1 MEQRH
6 GNSDTQPPAQTRL
19 HSVAALLWGNSPSPG
34 RRRLAALMGDDNT
47 SSQEQHS
54 KRNGENGQKHGVA
67 HRHRDE
73 RCHGRPMAVRGSGPW
88 GSKPAQLVSQRTRTD
103 GRHLTGDPTAL
114 SFWGR
119 DAPPGQAFLTSPNCI
134 QKSSYSQTLSRRRGD
149 PRRHRA
155 GRGAGSSACAAEEH
169 LTPIPDLHTAF

>member
-6 GNSDTQPPAQTRL
+6 GNSDTQLWARGPQPPAQTGL

-34 RRRLAALMGDDNT
+34 LRRLAALMGDDNT

-114 SFWGR
+114 SFG
-119 DAPPGQAFLTSPNCI
+119 AETPHQARPS
-134 QKSSYSQTLSRRRGD
+134 
-149 PRRHRA
+149 
-155 GRGAGSSACAAEEH
+155 
-169 LTPIPDLHTAF
+169 